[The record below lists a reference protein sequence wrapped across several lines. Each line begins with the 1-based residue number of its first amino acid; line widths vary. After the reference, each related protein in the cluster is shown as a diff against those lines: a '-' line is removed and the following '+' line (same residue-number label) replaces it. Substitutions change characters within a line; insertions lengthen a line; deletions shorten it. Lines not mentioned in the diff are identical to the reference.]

1 MSLSPGKYLYVEA
14 SSPAQ
19 EGDKA
24 RLLSHQFP
32 PTTARCLSFWYHMY
46 GSSTGNLSVYTL
58 AKDFKRTLLWQK
70 AGNQGNQWMQAKV
83 SITSSLDHKVW
94 KCVLTDET
102 FWESCE
108 RVKMRELQANQNEQ
122 ERS

>member
-24 RLLSHQFP
+24 WLLSHQFP
-32 PTTARCLSFWYHMY
+32 PTAARCLSFWYHMY

-58 AKDFKRTLLWQK
+58 AKDFKRTQLWQK

-83 SITSSLDHKVW
+83 SITSSLDYKVW
-94 KCVLTDET
+94 KLC
-102 FWESCE
+102 SY
-108 RVKMRELQANQNEQ
+108 R
-122 ERS
+122 

>member
-1 MSLSPGKYLYVEA
+1 MKMLRIKQRVSFSPGKYLYVEA

-32 PTTARCLSFWYHMY
+32 STAARCLSFWYHMY

-83 SITSSLDHKVW
+83 SITSSLDYKVW
-94 KCVLTDET
+94 KLC
-102 FWESCE
+102 SY
-108 RVKMRELQANQNEQ
+108 R
-122 ERS
+122 

>member
-1 MSLSPGKYLYVEA
+1 MSFFPGKYLYVEA

-32 PTTARCLSFWYHMY
+32 STAARCLSFWYHMY

-58 AKDFKRTLLWQK
+58 PKDGKRTPLWQK
-70 AGNQGNQWMQAKV
+70 AGNQRNQWMQAKV
-83 SITSSLDHKVW
+83 SITSSLDYKVW
-94 KCVLTDET
+94 KLC
-102 FWESCE
+102 SY
-108 RVKMRELQANQNEQ
+108 R
-122 ERS
+122 